1 MKINNDL
8 SKIKE
13 ENDFFTLSE
22 KVKDFKENNPYC
34 EIISLGIGDVSKP
47 IIKPIIDAMHNAVDD
62 LSAMETFRGYGAS
75 YGYDFLKQKILEND
89 YKNMDFTLDEIYI
102 SNGTKIDV
110 CSILEL
116 FDINSSICIPSPIYP
131 IYKNGVH
138 CLSRNINY
146 LPICEEDNFIP
157 QVPKETYDIVYLCS
171 PNNPTG
177 IAYSNEDLKKWIN
190 YAIENH
196 SIILYDNAY
205 SSFINSPNIPKS
217 IYEIEGANKVAIEF
231 RSFSKNISFSG
242 VRCSYYIL
250 PNKIYDGINKIWKK
264 RTINRFNGAD
274 YIAQKGA
281 EASYTEEA
289 QKEIKE
295 NIEDYLKNTRRLKNA
310 FNELGFTVYGG
321 EDSPF
326 LWVKIKENLNSW
338 EIFDL
343 YLKKLNI
350 IIIPGIIFGAEGDKH
365 FRISGLGSRE
375 DIEKAIERLE
385 KYYTKERRI

>member
-13 ENDFFTLSE
+13 ENEFFTLSE
-22 KVKDFKENNPYC
+22 KVKKFKENNPNC

-47 IIKPIIDAMHNAVDD
+47 IIKPIIEAMHKAVDD
-62 LSAMETFRGYGAS
+62 LSSMETFRGYGAS
-75 YGYDFLKQKILEND
+75 YGYDFLKQKIIENE

-116 FDINSSICIPSPIYP
+116 FDINSTICIPTPIYP
-131 IYKNGVH
+131 IYKNGVY

-146 LPICEEDNFIP
+146 LPIREEDNFIP
-157 QVPKETYDIVYLCS
+157 QVPNKKYDIVYLCS

-177 IAYSNEDLKKWIN
+177 IAYSYEDLKKWVN

-205 SSFINSPNIPKS
+205 SAFINSPNIPKS
-217 IYEIEGANKVAIEF
+217 IYEIEGADKVAIEF

-295 NIEDYLKNTRRLKNA
+295 NILDYLNNTKRLKNA
-310 FNELGFTVYGG
+310 FTKLGFTVYGG

-343 YLKKLNI
+343 YLKELNI

>member
-1 MKINNDL
+1 MKLNNDL

-13 ENDFFTLSE
+13 ENEFFTLSE
-22 KVKDFKENNPYC
+22 KVRKFKEKNPNC
-34 EIISLGIGDVSKP
+34 EILSLGIGDVSKP
-47 IIKPIIDAMHNAVDD
+47 IIKPIIEAMHNAVDD
-62 LSAMETFRGYGAS
+62 LSSMETFKGYGAS
-75 YGYDFLKQKILEND
+75 TGYDFLKQKILEND
-89 YKNMDFTLDEIYI
+89 YKNMDFSLEEIYI

-116 FDINSSICIPSPIYP
+116 FDINSTICIPTPIYP
-131 IYKNGVH
+131 IYKNGAH

-146 LPICEEDNFIP
+146 LPIYEEDNFVP
-157 QVPKETYDIVYLCS
+157 QVPKEKYDIIYLCS

-177 IAYSNEDLKKWIN
+177 IAYSYEDLKKWVD
-190 YAIENH
+190 YAIENNA
-196 SIILYDNAY
+196 IILYDNAY
-205 SSFINSPNIPKS
+205 NAFINSPNVPKS

-250 PNKIYDGINKIWKK
+250 PNKIYDDINKIWKK

-289 QKEIKE
+289 QKEIKG
-295 NIEDYLKNTRRLKNA
+295 NISDYLNNTKRLKNV
-310 FNELGFTVYGG
+310 FKNLGFTVYGG

-343 YLKKLNI
+343 YLKELNI
-350 IIIPGIIFGAEGDKH
+350 IIIPGIIFGEKGDKH

>member
-13 ENDFFTLSE
+13 ENEFFTLSE
-22 KVKDFKENNPYC
+22 KVKKYKKNNPNC

-47 IIKPIIDAMHNAVDD
+47 IIKPIIEAMHNAVDD
-62 LSAMETFRGYGAS
+62 LSSMETFKGYGAS
-75 YGYDFLKQKILEND
+75 TGYDFLKQKILEND
-89 YKNMDFTLDEIYI
+89 YKNMDFSLDEIYI

-116 FDINSSICIPSPIYP
+116 FDTNSTICIPTPIYP

-138 CLSRNINY
+138 CLNRNINY
-146 LPICEEDNFIP
+146 LPICEKDNFVP
-157 QVPKETYDIVYLCS
+157 QVPKEKYDIVYLCS

-177 IAYSNEDLKKWIN
+177 IAYSYENLKKWVD
-190 YAIENH
+190 YAIENQA
-196 SIILYDNAY
+196 IILYDNAY
-205 SSFINSPNIPKS
+205 SAFINTTNIPKS
-217 IYEIEGANKVAIEF
+217 IYEIECANKVAIEF

-242 VRCSYYIL
+242 VRCSYYVI
-250 PNKIYDGINKIWKK
+250 PNKICDNINNIWKK

-281 EASYTEEA
+281 EASYSKEA
-289 QKEIKE
+289 QIEIKE
-295 NIEDYLKNTRRLKNA
+295 NIADYLNNTKKLKKA
-310 FNELGFTVYGG
+310 FKKLGFTVYGG

-326 LWVKIKENLNSW
+326 LWVKIKEHINSW
-338 EIFDL
+338 DLFNL

-350 IIIPGIIFGAEGDKH
+350 IIIPGIIFGIEGDSF

-385 KYYTKERRI
+385 KYYN